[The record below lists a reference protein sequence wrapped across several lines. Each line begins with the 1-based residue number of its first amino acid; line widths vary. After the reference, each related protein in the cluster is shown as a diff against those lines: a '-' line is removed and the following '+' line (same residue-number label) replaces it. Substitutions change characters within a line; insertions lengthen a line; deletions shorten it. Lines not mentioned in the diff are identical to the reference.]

1 MPWKYFSHLV
11 NVGKDSTV
19 MKLMENI
26 SSEGILQ
33 PLASWP
39 YFYAFESHSS
49 GALSYILVLIYASY
63 LLYLSCIFCHI
74 LRIFS
79 LNIFLR
85 WTHCFSLLCC
95 FLYNLNIFPKLFFI
109 TYIHSFPGLIIN
121 SDIRKKKSKEYICI
135 GMCLGYLIF
144 LFFFVY
150 MLFIPGFINRRYEK
164 DVKHLKVYERVK
176 D

>member
-1 MPWKYFSHLV
+1 MPLKYFSHLV

-26 SSEGILQ
+26 SSEVILQ

-49 GALSYILVLIYASY
+49 GALSYILVLIYVSC

-95 FLYNLNIFPKLFFI
+95 FLYNPNISPKLFFV

-121 SDIRKKKSKEYICI
+121 SDIRKKKEQRIYMYRNVP
-135 GMCLGYLIF
+135 GLPNF
-144 LFFFVY
+144 LVFLCVHA
-150 MLFIPGFINRRYEK
+150 I
-164 DVKHLKVYERVK
+164 HSWHH
-176 D
+176 